1 MKLLWQ
7 KMQEL
12 SEHRR
17 SDAVSAMVYEAK
29 ARVRDPVYG
38 CVGAI
43 SSLQNQVD
51 VLQAQLA
58 LAQAEVVQLRMLQ
71 FSNGGGA
78 YNSAHLPTCTSF
90 DDQKQ
95 SLSNS
100 TTAPVEFESSSSISK
115 SSAMDNMILLHHH
128 PVAFHEHHS
137 LWSS

>member
-1 MKLLWQ
+1 
-7 KMQEL
+7 MQEL
-12 SEHRR
+12 SEHKR

-71 FSNGGGA
+71 FSNGGGYINA
-78 YNSAHLPTCTSF
+78 AHLPTFTSF
-90 DDQKQ
+90 EDHNQ

-100 TTAPVEFESSSSISK
+100 ATAQVEFESSSSISI
-115 SSAMDNMILLHHH
+115 SSAMDDMILLHHH
-128 PVAFHEHHS
+128 PVGFHEHDS

>member
-78 YNSAHLPTCTSF
+78 YLPTCTSF

-128 PVAFHEHHS
+128 PVAFHEHQS